1 MQWQGAVLFK
11 YFLGAC
17 FGDAKARS
25 AAATGIVTSGIVAI
39 VTMVAALTVVA
50 TAAVV
55 ADVVVVVGTSIIT
68 LFCFGSCNDEA
79 KTRAKRAT
87 LLSYEYCFPRK

>member
-55 ADVVVVVGTSIIT
+55 AEVALVVGNRL
-68 LFCFGSCNDEA
+68 LF
-79 KTRAKRAT
+79 
-87 LLSYEYCFPRK
+87 